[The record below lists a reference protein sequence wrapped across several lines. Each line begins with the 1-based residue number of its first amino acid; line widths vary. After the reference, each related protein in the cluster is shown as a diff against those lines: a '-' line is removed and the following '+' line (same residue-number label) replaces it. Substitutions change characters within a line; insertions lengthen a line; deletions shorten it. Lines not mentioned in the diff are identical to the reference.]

1 MTTRDLQQPIV
12 AGVVTAL
19 VGFTSSFAVVLAGLK
34 AVGADAGQAASG
46 LLTMTVV
53 TGVGIIALA
62 TWTRLPVTLAWSTP
76 GAALLASTGAVEG
89 GWSAAVGA
97 FAVTGVLLAL
107 TGLIP
112 WLGRLA
118 SSIPTTIAQAMLAGV
133 LLQLCLAP
141 FIAFADAPGS
151 IAPVLVVW
159 LVATRFIP
167 RWAVPL
173 ALVAALGSI
182 AVNLMTSD
190 DPVELGSIAPHL
202 DPAAPSFTAAAIIG
216 IALPL
221 TIVTM
226 ASQNIPGVAVMR
238 SFGFTV
244 PWRASMITTGLAT
257 AATAPLGTH
266 AVNLA
271 AISAA
276 LSAGDEAGP
285 RERRWIAATTAGGT
299 YVVLALTSGLLVA
312 VTEAAPDG
320 IIETVAGLALLA
332 TFANAIV
339 AAISDVRTRT
349 SAVVTFLV
357 AASGAQIL
365 GIGAAF
371 WALVLGMA
379 IRFTLERRPH
389 GEAQE

>member
-19 VGFTSSFAVVLAGLK
+19 VGFTSSFAVVLAGLR
-34 AVGADAGQAASG
+34 AVGADAGEAASG
-46 LLTMTVV
+46 LLVMTVV
-53 TGVGIIALA
+53 TGLGIIALS

-112 WLGRLA
+112 WFGRLA

-141 FIAFADAPGS
+141 FTAFADAPGS

-159 LVATRFIP
+159 LLATRFTP

-173 ALVAALGSI
+173 ALVAALGTI
-182 AVNLMTSD
+182 AVHLTTSE
-190 DPVELGSIAPHL
+190 DPVELGSIAPRL
-202 DPAAPSFTAAAIIG
+202 DPAAPTFTAAAIIG

-244 PWRASMITTGLAT
+244 PWRASMVTTGLAT

-285 RERRWIAATTAGGT
+285 RERRWIAANTAGGT
-299 YVVLALTSGLLVA
+299 YIVLALTSGLLVA
-312 VTEAAPDG
+312 VTEAAPAG
-320 IIETVAGLALLA
+320 IIEAVAGLALLT
-332 TFANAIV
+332 TFANAVV
-339 AAISDVRTRT
+339 AAISDEQTRT

-365 GIGAAF
+365 GVGAAF
-371 WALVLGMA
+371 WALVLGIA
-379 IRFTLERRPH
+379 IRFTLESRSH
-389 GEAQE
+389 GQTQK